1 MRRPKPKALR
11 ISAFKGSAQNNEP
24 GGSARSSK
32 SAKNSV
38 KLKESEDSLTESP
51 NANEISLSFTSEA
64 NESVAPSPAIHRLF
78 KKWLTN
84 LRTQSSDEVI
94 DGILEEEPSSR
105 EISETKVGTE
115 KKESNVVLKEVWHHF
130 LALDAKVKIPL
141 LIL

>member
-1 MRRPKPKALR
+1 MR
-11 ISAFKGSAQNNEP
+11 ISAFKGSAQNNEH
-24 GGSARSSK
+24 GGKVSSSK

-38 KLKESEDSLTESP
+38 KLKESEGSITESS
-51 NANEISLSFTSEA
+51 NSNEISLAYTSEA

-84 LRTQSSDEVI
+84 LRTQSSGEVI

-105 EISETKVGTE
+105 DISETEVGTE
-115 KKESNVVLKEVWHHF
+115 KKESNVVLKEVWYQF
-130 LALDAKVKIPL
+130 LALDAAVKIPL